1 MVIYILTFAIII
13 IFYQF
18 AKGNDTGIRRYCSI
32 MCLILT
38 IIVGMRNINLGLN
51 DTVKGYYPRFQAI
64 LNHDFL
70 YIFTLKDYGFQIL
83 TYIFTRIVGDNFK
96 LYTIAFVFPYMAAV
110 SFLIYKYSSRPWLSY
125 IVFVC
130 LHYFE
135 ISYTLMRQ
143 VLAMSVLCVSLHF
156 LIEKKYGRFFILVL
170 VATSFHAVSLVF
182 AILLIFEYCKIQKWM
197 IIPLLMIVGV
207 CVLYPK
213 EVMEI
218 AYNLIDYDRF
228 SRYEYSNRTKN
239 LTFFYMNIVM
249 WGAELLAYNIKKND
263 RSWIIMMT
271 CSSVCLAISPLTIA
285 LGEMSRVA
293 YLFGIFHI
301 IILPDMADR
310 MKSGF
315 SRQITV
321 CLVAAFFI
329 MYFLF
334 FLGPQV
340 NIIPYYT

>member
-1 MVIYILTFAIII
+1 
-13 IFYQF
+13 
-18 AKGNDTGIRRYCSI
+18 

-38 IIVGMRNINLGLN
+38 IIVGMRNVNLGLN
-51 DTVKGYYPRFQAI
+51 DTVNVYYPRFHSI
-64 LNHDFL
+64 LNYGFW

-83 TYIFTRIVGDNFK
+83 TYIFTRLVGDNFK
-96 LYTIAFVFPYMAAV
+96 LYTTVFVFPYMAAV
-110 SFLIYKYSSRPWLSY
+110 SFLIYKYSNRPWLSY
-125 IVFVC
+125 IVFVS

-143 VLAMSVLCVSLHF
+143 VLAMSVLCVALHF
-156 LIEKKYGRFFILVL
+156 LIEKKYGRFLLLVL
-170 VATSFHAVSLVF
+170 VASSFHAISLVF
-182 AILLIFEYCKIQKWM
+182 VILLIFEYCKPRKWM
-197 IIPLLMIVGV
+197 IIPLLVIIGV
-207 CVLYPK
+207 CIMYPQK
-213 EVMEI
+213 VMGI

-228 SRYEYSNRTKN
+228 SRYAYSNRTKN
-239 LTFFYMNIVM
+239 LIFFYMNVVM
-249 WGAELLAYNIKKND
+249 WGAELLMYNRKKNN
-263 RSWIIMMT
+263 RAWMIMFA

-321 CLVAAFFI
+321 CLVASFFI
-329 MYFLF
+329 MYFLLF
-334 FLGPQV
+334 MGSQV